1 MCFEESL
8 NDEDEDAKNNI
19 NTTAATNDSKK
30 VEQSSEIRVGIKDW

>member
-19 NTTAATNDSKK
+19 NTTAATNAARKLNRAAK
-30 VEQSSEIRVGIKDW
+30 FVWE